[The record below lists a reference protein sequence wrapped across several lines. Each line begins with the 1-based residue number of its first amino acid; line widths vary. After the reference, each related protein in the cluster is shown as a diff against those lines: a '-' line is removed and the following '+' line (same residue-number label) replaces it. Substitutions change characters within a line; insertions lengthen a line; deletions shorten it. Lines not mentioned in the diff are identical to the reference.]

1 MKKILTTI
9 VVLLLAGAM
18 MMPLMAAKRKKPV
31 VDKEV
36 EADSLAWVACYQRFP
51 FLIRTAEDIERDSL
65 EELAKVEIVELDSAD
80 YAGLEAQ
87 EDSLAAMIEEMY
99 DIGSSISVWENG
111 YGKVDKITYT
121 DDRGREHT
129 WLPGQSTKQLPQSL
143 LLDYRVTARGNLL
156 ARRKPFTDENDI
168 SYSSKTAMMLY
179 IATHRMWF
187 PMSGGD

>member
-1 MKKILTTI
+1 MKKIKLFC
-9 VVLLLAGAM
+9 VLLLAGAM
-18 MMPLMAAKRKKPV
+18 MVPMMAAKRKKTV
-31 VDKEV
+31 VDREV

-65 EELAKVEIVELDSAD
+65 EALANVEIVELDSAD
-80 YAGLEAQ
+80 YAQLEAQ
-87 EDSLAAMIEEMY
+87 EDSLAAMIDEVY
-99 DIGSSISVWENG
+99 DIGSDIMVWENG

-129 WLPGQSTKQLPQSL
+129 WLPGKSVKQLPQSL
-143 LLDYRVTARGNLL
+143 LLDYRVTAKGNLL
-156 ARRKPFTDENDI
+156 SRRKPFTSEDDI
-168 SYSSKTAMMLY
+168 AYTSKTAMMLY

>member
-1 MKKILTTI
+1 MKKIKLFC
-9 VVLLLAGAM
+9 VLLLAGAM
-18 MMPLMAAKRKKPV
+18 MVPMMASKRKKTV
-31 VDKEV
+31 VDREV

-51 FLIRTAEDIERDSL
+51 FLIRTAEEIERDSL
-65 EELAKVEIVELDSAD
+65 EALDNVEIVELDSAD
-80 YAGLEAQ
+80 YAQLEAQ
-87 EDSLAAMIEEMY
+87 EDSLAAMIDEVY
-99 DIGSSISVWENG
+99 DIGSDITVWENG

-143 LLDYRVTARGNLL
+143 LLDYRVTAKGNLL
-156 ARRKPFTDENDI
+156 SRRKPFTSEDDI
-168 SYSSKTAMMLY
+168 AYTSKTAMMLY